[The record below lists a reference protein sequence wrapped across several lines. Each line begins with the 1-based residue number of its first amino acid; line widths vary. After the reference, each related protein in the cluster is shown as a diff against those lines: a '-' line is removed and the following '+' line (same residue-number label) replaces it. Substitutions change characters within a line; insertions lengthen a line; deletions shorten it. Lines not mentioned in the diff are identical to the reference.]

1 MELSFE
7 YTIRMFLGD
16 KAFHIAGLVHE
27 PKHRKKYFKQV
38 IKRILKQIDRIDTNT
53 AHKKRM
59 FSAAQSL
66 LSELQSR
73 KLCDITVSIKLLR
86 LVGILLGYS
95 GVKGAIL
102 NTPFYYQTPGQ
113 HFTEAILNGTD
124 THSDDNESKNVI
136 TKRKEIIGQL
146 KGDGM
151 TDYDIA
157 LVLNTTEYQIKKLRK
172 EL

>member
-16 KAFHIAGLVHE
+16 KAFHIAGLVHN
-27 PKHRKKYFKQV
+27 PKHRKKYFRQAIKQV
-38 IKRILKQIDRIDTNT
+38 LKQIDRIDTNT
-53 AHKKRM
+53 AHKKRL

-66 LSELQSR
+66 LSEFQSR
-73 KLCDITVSIKLLR
+73 KLCDITVSIKFLR

-113 HFTEAILNGTD
+113 HHTETILNRID
-124 THSDDNESKNVI
+124 THSEDNEKNVI
-136 TKRKEIIGQL
+136 AKRTEIIGQL
-146 KGDGM
+146 KSDGM
-151 TDYDIA
+151 TDFDIA
-157 LVLNTTEYQIKKLRK
+157 LILNTSEYQIKKLRRQ
-172 EL
+172 L